1 MAEGSQGLH
10 EFQVCS
16 SMAGKREIFFFA
28 ISEGN
33 VTNGRKRFHSIYL
46 MTSHEEKPFIIP
58 FTLIGPNGQKF
69 VQLKLPR

>member
-1 MAEGSQGLH
+1 MVVEHPGLLIKNKERKKFVSFISGRCH
-10 EFQVCS
+10 E
-16 SMAGKREIFFFA
+16 
-28 ISEGN
+28 
-33 VTNGRKRFHSIYL
+33 RFHSIYL